1 MKKVKKKVKKKQNKR
16 IRRDLDRRQGV
27 NAGQYSAVRP
37 KCDDEVYGTKFKKKA
52 TSISLQPS
60 SKERD

>member
-1 MKKVKKKVKKKQNKR
+1 MSLKS
-16 IRRDLDRRQGV
+16 IGLLECLALSRRQGV

-37 KCDDEVYGTKFKKKA
+37 KCDNKVYGTKFKKKA

>member
-1 MKKVKKKVKKKQNKR
+1 MSLKS
-16 IRRDLDRRQGV
+16 IGLLECLALSRRQGV